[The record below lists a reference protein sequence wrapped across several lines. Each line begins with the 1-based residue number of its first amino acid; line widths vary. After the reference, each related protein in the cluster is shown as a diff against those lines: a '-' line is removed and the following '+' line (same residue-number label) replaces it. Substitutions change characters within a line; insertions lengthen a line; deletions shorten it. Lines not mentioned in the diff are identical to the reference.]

1 MTLSRETPAELAEE
15 FSARRLLT
23 WRQRVLGL
31 SIVATL
37 GIATILDWSTT
48 VAVLITIATLYF
60 LASTIDR
67 AYLVFRGLGSGT
79 RVHVT
84 VEQAYSIP
92 DRDLPVYT
100 VLLPAYREP
109 DIVATLLEGV
119 SQIDY
124 PADKLDVY
132 LILEEDDEETIAAF
146 QSQRVHN
153 INLVVVPP
161 SQPRTK
167 PKACNYAM
175 ELPSERGEYVT
186 IFDADDIPDPLQLR
200 KAAYTFANA
209 PENVAALQGTLSY
222 YNANQNLLTKWFSIE
237 YDQWFSYVL
246 PALSEVNCV
255 IPLGGSS
262 NHIKKSLLWEAGG
275 WDPFN
280 VTEDADLGIRFA
292 RMGYRTLMLD
302 SVTAE
307 EANADPLNWLRQR
320 SRWYKGYLQ
329 TFVVH
334 SRSPIKLLREVGLVP
349 LLRLINITAGM
360 PIACMINVGFWA
372 LILLWYAGRPAFF
385 DAIFPN
391 STYYLSLLLF
401 TVGNAIAVTLSLLTT
416 RASGKPEWLLAAL
429 SIPGYWLLQAIGAI
443 KAGVQ
448 LVYNPSYW
456 EKTEHGL
463 ADKAAQ

>member
-1 MTLSRETPAELAEE
+1 MSIQNVPTQLDAE
-15 FSARRLLT
+15 FSAERLFT
-23 WRQRVLGL
+23 RPQK
-31 SIVATL
+31 IL
-37 GIATILDWSTT
+37 GIVVAVAVVAFAIYNWSDT
-48 VAVLITIATLYF
+48 VAVLLTISTLYF
-60 LASTIDR
+60 LLSTVDR
-67 AYLVFRGLGSGT
+67 AYLVFRGLQGGRRS
-79 RVHVT
+79 RVSL
-84 VEQAYSIP
+84 EQAYSIP
-92 DRDLPVYT
+92 DEDLPVYT

-109 DIVATLLEGV
+109 DIVETLLEGV

-132 LILEEDDEETIAAF
+132 LILEEDDEDTISAF
-146 QSQRVHN
+146 DAQRVHN

-161 SQPRTK
+161 SHPRTK

-175 ELPSERGEYVT
+175 ELPSERSEYVT

-200 KAAYTFANA
+200 KAVYTFVNS
-209 PENVAALQGTLSY
+209 PDDVAALQGTLSY
-222 YNANQNLLTKWFSIE
+222 YNANQNILTRWFSIE

-246 PALSEVNCV
+246 PAMSEANCV

-262 NHIKKSLLWEAGG
+262 NHIKTAALWEVGG
-275 WDPFN
+275 WDPYN

-292 RMGYRTLMLD
+292 RAGYRTLMLD

-307 EANADPLNWLRQR
+307 EANADALNWLRQR

-334 SRSPIKLLREVGLVP
+334 IRHPIKLYRELGLVP
-349 LLRLINITAGM
+349 LLRMANITAGM
-360 PIACMINVGFWA
+360 PIACMVNVAFWA
-372 LILLWYAGRPAFF
+372 LIVLWYAGRPAFF
-385 DAIFPN
+385 DNIFPN

-401 TVGNAIAVTLSLLTT
+401 TAGNAIAVTLALLTT
-416 RASGKPEWLLAAL
+416 RASGKPQWLVAAL
-429 SIPGYWLLQAIGAI
+429 LIPGYWLLQAIGAI
-443 KAGVQ
+443 KSGVQ

-463 ADKAAQ
+463 ARKATQ